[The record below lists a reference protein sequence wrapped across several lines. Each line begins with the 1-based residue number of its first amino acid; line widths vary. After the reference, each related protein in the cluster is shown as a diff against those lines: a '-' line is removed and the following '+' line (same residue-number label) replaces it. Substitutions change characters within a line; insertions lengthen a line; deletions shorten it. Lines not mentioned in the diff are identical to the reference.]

1 MKCGENMTIVLSEK
15 GEVYSFGKTLS
26 HRVGHSNN
34 YPTVILQD
42 IDAIE
47 CGSRNGFALNCKENK
62 LYSWGFNMYG
72 QANPQMPGDIET
84 P

>member
-1 MKCGENMTIVLSEK
+1 MERFDRNNKAKEVRSGENMTIVLSEK

-26 HRVGHSNN
+26 HRVGHCNN

-47 CGSRNGFALNCKENK
+47 CGSRNAFALNHK
-62 LYSWGFNMYG
+62 
-72 QANPQMPGDIET
+72 
-84 P
+84 